1 MSGAV
6 NSPANP
12 VAIIT
17 GSGNA
22 RGIGAET
29 ARVLCARGWR
39 VVINYRSSKESAE
52 QVVAAC
58 KAAVKAAGTA
68 ATGGDAIAIQADVS
82 DDAACKALVAATLAA
97 YGRLDGLMNNAG
109 LTKAA
114 PAHDLDA
121 LSGDDFMRL
130 YKNNVVS
137 VYQMTRAAAPALKAS
152 GQASVVNIG
161 SRAGVTG
168 GGTSTAYAASKAAI
182 HTLTKSLARV
192 LGPEIRVNCV
202 APGFVT
208 TDWHARERGQ
218 EAADKARA
226 GMEAK
231 ALLKKVVSASE
242 VAEMAVMLLTGATAM
257 TGEVILM
264 DAGVSLA

>member
-1 MSGAV
+1 M
-6 NSPANP
+6 
-12 VAIIT
+12 
-17 GSGNA
+17 
-22 RGIGAET
+22 
-29 ARVLCARGWR
+29 
-39 VVINYRSSKESAE
+39 
-52 QVVAAC
+52 AAC
-58 KAAVKAAGTA
+58 KAAGAVA
-68 ATGGDAIAIQADVS
+68 GGDAIAVQADVS

-97 YGRLDGLMNNAG
+97 YGRLDALMNNAG
-109 LTKAA
+109 QTKAA

-137 VYQMTRAAAPALKAS
+137 VYQMTRAAAPALKAA

-168 GGTSTAYAASKAAI
+168 GGTSTAYAASKGAI

-208 TDWHARERGQ
+208 TGWHARERGQ

-231 ALLKKVVSASE
+231 AVLKKVVSAAE
-242 VAEMAVMLLTGATAM
+242 VAEMSVMLLTGATAM

-264 DAGVSLA
+264 DAGVNLA

>member
-1 MSGAV
+1 MSAAV

-22 RGIGAET
+22 HGIGAET
-29 ARVLCARGWR
+29 ARMLCARGWR

-52 QVVAAC
+52 QVVAVC
-58 KAAVKAAGTA
+58 KAASTAAGA
-68 ATGGDAIAIQADVS
+68 VPGGDAIAVQADVS
-82 DDAACKALVAATLAA
+82 DDAACKALVAATLKA
-97 YGRLDGLMNNAG
+97 YGRLDALMNNAG
-109 LTKAA
+109 QTKAA

-137 VYQMTRAAAPALKAS
+137 VYQMTRAAAPAMKAA

-218 EAADKARA
+218 AAADKARA

-231 ALLKKVVSASE
+231 AVLKKVVSAPE

-264 DAGVSLA
+264 DAGVNLA

>member
-1 MSGAV
+1 MSI
-6 NSPANP
+6 SK

-17 GSGNA
+17 GAGNVN
-22 RGIGAET
+22 GIGSEA
-29 ARVLCARGWR
+29 ARMLAAKGWR
-39 VVINYRSSKESAE
+39 VVINYRSNKESAE

-58 KAAVKAAGTA
+58 KAAAKAAGA
-68 ATGGDAIAIQADVS
+68 ANGGDAIAIQADVS
-82 DDAACKALVAATLAA
+82 DDAACKALVAATLKA
-97 YGRLDGLMNNAG
+97 YGRLDALMNNAG
-109 LTKAA
+109 QTKAA

-137 VYQMTRAAAPALKAS
+137 VYQMTRAAAPALKAA

-231 ALLKKVVSASE
+231 AVLKKVVSASE
-242 VAEMAVMLLTGATAM
+242 VAEMSVMLLTGATAM

-264 DAGVSLA
+264 DAGVNLAA